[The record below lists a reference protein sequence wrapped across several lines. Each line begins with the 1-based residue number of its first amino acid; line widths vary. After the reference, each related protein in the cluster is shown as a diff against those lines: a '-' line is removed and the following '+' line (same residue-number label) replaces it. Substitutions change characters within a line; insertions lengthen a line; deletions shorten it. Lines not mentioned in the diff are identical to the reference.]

1 MYANDNALTKI
12 TDFKKLEI
20 TFIISQRNSGI
31 LHVLIQLL
39 ATLFLTLSHVIL
51 CIIEQ
56 SQSITC

>member
-20 TFIISQRNSGI
+20 TFIIQRNSGI

>member
-1 MYANDNALTKI
+1 MYANDNALTNI

-20 TFIISQRNSGI
+20 TFIIQRNSGI

-39 ATLFLTLSHVIL
+39 ATLFLTLSLVIL

>member
-39 ATLFLTLSHVIL
+39 ATLFLNDSV
-51 CIIEQ
+51 
-56 SQSITC
+56 ITCNTMYY